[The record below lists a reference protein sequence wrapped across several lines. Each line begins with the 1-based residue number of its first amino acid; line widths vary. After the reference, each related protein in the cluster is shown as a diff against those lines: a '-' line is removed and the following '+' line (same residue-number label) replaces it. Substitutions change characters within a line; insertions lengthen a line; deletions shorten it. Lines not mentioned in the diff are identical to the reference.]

1 MGCVREAL
9 SDSDGLVDIAYVM
22 VAAVGLTAVAVAV
35 FLCTMSVIDYHNC
48 APTLTISTGADTDSR
63 HVVPCRYDPTPLGTA
78 IGYVFTAFAALLGA
92 LAGYMAATRR
102 QPKPTTPIL

>member
-22 VAAVGLTAVAVAV
+22 VAAVGLTAVAVSV
-35 FLCTMSVIDYHNC
+35 FLCTMSVVDYHAC
-48 APTLTISTGADTDSR
+48 APTLTISTGADADSR
-63 HVVPCRYDPTPLGTA
+63 HIVPCRYDPLPMGQA
-78 IGYVFTAFAALLGA
+78 IGLVFTAFAALLGS

-102 QPKPTTPIL
+102 KGKTE